1 MKKII
6 LALLLS
12 AVLIPQAA
20 MASIKLPSGVTKG
33 ASVEGIDEYF
43 LPNGLKVLL
52 FPDPTKPTVTVNVTY
67 LVGSRN
73 ENYGETGMA
82 HLLEHLMFK
91 GTPKYPD
98 MTKEFTAHGTRNNAS
113 TSYDRT
119 NYYETLASTDEN
131 LEWALDLEADR
142 MVNSFIAK
150 KDLDSEMTV
159 VRNEFE
165 SGENNPRK
173 ILMERVLSTAFLWHN
188 YGKSVI
194 GARSDIENVSIDRL
208 QAFYRRYY
216 RPDNAVLIVAG
227 NFDPEKTLALVKKK
241 FGRVKPPKEPMQATY
256 TIDPVQ
262 DGERLVTLR
271 RVGDAQEIVAVYH
284 SPPGSHPDSAALDI
298 MGYILGDTPS
308 GRLYKALVETKKAAS
323 AAGGA
328 WTLRE
333 GGIMIFLSTVR
344 KESSIDEARDILL
357 ETVEGAAAGG
367 FTEEEVE
374 RARTAILKNIDM
386 AMKSSER
393 IATALSESIAAGD
406 WRLFFI
412 DRDRI
417 KAVKAE
423 DVKRVAAQYLKPS
436 NRTLGLFIP
445 TEKPDRS
452 EIPPM
457 PDVAAIVKD
466 YKGGE
471 AVSTGEAFDPS
482 PEKIDA
488 RTVRRTLKNGM
499 KLVMLPKKTRGASV
513 NAYLTLRKG
522 SLETLRGL
530 GEVPSFASAMLMR
543 GTAKRSR
550 QQIQD
555 ELDRIKTR
563 ANINGG
569 SSSLETDSA
578 NLETALR
585 LAAEILREPS
595 YPEKEFE
602 VLKQETLASLEKRRG
617 QPDFEALNAWQRH
630 MRPYPSD
637 DPRYSAT
644 LDEQIAMVKAVT
656 LEDVKAYH
664 RDHYGASSG
673 ELALVGDFDPDKA
686 AALAEELFGS
696 WTAKKPFERLV
707 YEYKDIPAVNV
718 PVETPDKAN
727 AQMYLGQAI
736 KMRDDHP
743 DYPAMVLANFMTGGG
758 FLSSRLAVR
767 IRQKEGLSYGVG
779 SGFSAN
785 SEDEYGT
792 FFGYAIF
799 SPKDAEKLEKAFR
812 EELER
817 IIADGFTDKEVADA
831 KSGWLQKQVLAR
843 SSDPGLAAWLGTNE
857 YLGRRMA
864 WEGEM
869 EKKVAAL
876 TPSEI
881 HEAFKKHIDT
891 SKISFFRAGDFAG
904 AAKKAA
910 AAPAAAEKGK

>member
-67 LVGSRN
+67 KVGSRH

-119 NYYETLASTDEN
+119 NYYETLAATDEN

-165 SGENNPRK
+165 SRENNPRG
-173 ILMERVLSTAFLWHN
+173 ILMERVLSTSYLWHN
-188 YGKSVI
+188 YGKAVI

-227 NFDPEKTLALVKKK
+227 NFAPEKTLALVKKK
-241 FGRVKPPKEPMQATY
+241 FGRIKPPKEPMQPTY
-256 TIDPVQ
+256 TVDPVQ
-262 DGERLVTLR
+262 DGERLITLR
-271 RVGDAQEIVAVYH
+271 RSGDTQEIIAAYH
-284 SPPGSHPDSAALDI
+284 VPAASHPDSAALDVL
-298 MGYILGDTPS
+298 GYILGDTPS

-323 AAGGA
+323 AAGFSWA
-328 WTLRE
+328 LRE
-333 GGIMIFLSTVR
+333 GGVMMFLSTVR
-344 KESSIDEARDILL
+344 KGSSLDEARDILL
-357 ETVEGAAAGG
+357 RTVEESAAGE
-367 FTEEEVE
+367 FAEADVE
-374 RARTAILKNIDM
+374 RARTAMLKNVEM

-417 KAVKAE
+417 KSVTPA
-423 DVKRVAAQYLKPS
+423 DVKRVAAHYLKPS
-436 NRTLGLFIP
+436 NRTLGLFVP

-457 PDVAAIVKD
+457 PDVQALVRD

-471 AVSTGEAFDPS
+471 AVSAGESFDSS
-482 PEKIDA
+482 PENIDA
-488 RTVRRTLKNGM
+488 RTVRRTLRNGM
-499 KLVMLPKKTRGASV
+499 KLVMLPKKTRGSSV
-513 NAYLTLRKG
+513 NVSLTLRKG

-530 GEVPSFASAMLMR
+530 GEVPSFASDMLTR
-543 GTAKRSR
+543 GTAKRTR
-550 QQIQD
+550 QQVQD

-563 ANINGG
+563 ARITGG
-569 SSSLETDSA
+569 SSSIETDA
-578 NLETALR
+578 ENLEAALR
-585 LAAEILREPS
+585 LAAEMLKEPA

-602 VLKQETLASLEKRRG
+602 VLKQETLAALEKQRG
-617 QPDFEALNAWQRH
+617 QPDFEAMNAWRRH

-637 DPRYSAT
+637 DPRYTAT
-644 LDEQIAMVKAVT
+644 LDEQIAQVKAVT
-656 LEDVKAYH
+656 LEDLKAYH
-664 RDHYGASSG
+664 RDYYGASAG

-686 AALAEELFGS
+686 AALAGELFGG
-696 WTAKKPFERLV
+696 WTAKKPYSRLV
-707 YEYKDIPAVNV
+707 TEYQDIPAVDM
-718 PVETPDKAN
+718 PIETPDKAN
-727 AQMYLGQAI
+727 AQMYLGQAV

-743 DYPAMVLANFMTGGG
+743 DYPAMTLANFITGGG

-779 SGFSAN
+779 SSFSAS
-785 SEDEYGT
+785 SEDESGT

-799 SPKDAEKLEKAFR
+799 SPKDAAKLEKAFR
-812 EELER
+812 EELDR
-817 IIADGFTDKEVADA
+817 VIADGFTDKEIADA
-831 KSGWLQKQVLAR
+831 KSGWLQKQVLSR
-843 SSDPGLAAWLGTNE
+843 GSDPGLAGWLAGNE

-864 WEGEM
+864 WYGDM
-869 EKKVAAL
+869 EKRVAAL
-876 TPSEI
+876 KPSEV

-891 SKISFFRAGDFAG
+891 SRISFFRAGDFAG
-904 AAKKAA
+904 AAKKE
-910 AAPAAAEKGK
+910 AAPGGN